1 LLREIID
8 KIKIWSKK
16 FKVIIKFLLR
26 IILKTPV
33 PFNTNKKEEGVRFD
47 LSESMFNYSRAKNRN
62 EIKINSILFDPEK
75 DFKITLFCSHLIHH
89 RKAP

>member
-1 LLREIID
+1 MVKEIQSYY
-8 KIKIWSKK
+8 KISIANYSKNP
-16 FKVIIKFLLR
+16 
-26 IILKTPV
+26 PV

-75 DFKITLFCSHLIHH
+75 DFKITLFCSHLIHY
-89 RKAP
+89 RKAPYE